1 VHVLSASAAVRNNVS
16 RSKTTT
22 RTVIANLVFSN
33 GMRHRPAKSAEVLH
47 MNANPVV
54 VVAPR
59 EELAK
64 LKFKPS
70 Q

>member
-1 VHVLSASAAVRNNVS
+1 
-16 RSKTTT
+16 
-22 RTVIANLVFSN
+22 
-33 GMRHRPAKSAEVLH
+33 MRHRPAKSAEVLH
-47 MNANPVV
+47 MNANPVL